1 MTNPRTTR
9 NDDVALIQGACK
21 AIAGPGQA
29 LAMAYLAQDY
39 DQFRIKAG
47 SIVVYE
53 KRLVP
58 LRGDQVVVARVRG
71 DEHLYIGRARREVS
85 PAMTTQVRLDELR
98 CVPERA
104 FALQGPVLAFVR
116 RLK

>member
-1 MTNPRTTR
+1 MTRD
-9 NDDVALIQGACK
+9 DDVALIQSACK
-21 AIAGPGQA
+21 AIAGLGQA

-39 DQFRIKAG
+39 PQFRLRAG

-53 KRLVP
+53 KQMIP
-58 LRGDQVVVARVRG
+58 LRGDRVIVARLRY
-71 DEHLYIGRARREVS
+71 DKHLYIGRARREVS
-85 PAMTTQVRLDELR
+85 PAMTTQVRLDDLR

-104 FALQGPVLAFVR
+104 FALQGPVLVFVR